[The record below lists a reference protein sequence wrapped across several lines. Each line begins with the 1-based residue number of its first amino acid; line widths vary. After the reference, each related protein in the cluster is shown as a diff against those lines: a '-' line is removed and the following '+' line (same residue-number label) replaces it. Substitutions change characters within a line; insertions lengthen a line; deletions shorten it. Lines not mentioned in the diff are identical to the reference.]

1 MMRLKQVED
10 YVDANNDKQNST
22 FNNAVAAAETLL
34 MRIANPEMNP
44 STITQKAEQVN
55 SSKTALN
62 GDENLATA
70 KQNAKT
76 YLNTLTKY
84 YRCSKEQFD

>member
-1 MMRLKQVED
+1 
-10 YVDANNDKQNST
+10 
-22 FNNAVAAAETLL
+22 
-34 MRIANPEMNP
+34 MNP

-70 KQNAKT
+70 KQNAENVLKRT
-76 YLNTLTKY
+76 
-84 YRCSKEQFD
+84 